1 MNLTKCKVCTFGV
14 AALAAVAAMCYAI
27 GGPDQDSYAAGA
39 TPCRSVDAGGQAQD
53 CVPLDRSRL
62 SIAALRGM

>member
-1 MNLTKCKVCTFGV
+1 MKLTKRKVCTFGI
-14 AALAAVAAMCYAI
+14 AALAAVAAVYYTI
-27 GGPDQDSYAAGA
+27 GGPGQDSYAAGIA
-39 TPCRSVDAGGQAQD
+39 ACHAVDAGAQSQD